1 MKNIY
6 LANGLF
12 SQADRDFNLKIK
24 EAVLSSVDNVSIY
37 LPQEN
42 GEINDKQS
50 VAPTPK
56 EIFEADNKFLDSSDI
71 VIAVLDG
78 VEIDSGVAA
87 EIGRAA
93 GNGSTVIGLCTDIR
107 LNTEKDSLYRNL
119 YVLGALDF
127 MASDLDELVNYIKEV

>member
-42 GEINDKQS
+42 GEINDKQN

-93 GNGSTVIGLCTDIR
+93 RNGSIVVGLCTDIR

-127 MASDLDELVNYIKEV
+127 MASDLDELVNYIKGV